1 MKSGERSRSVS
12 MIQRIGLIAA
22 GVLIGI
28 GTFLPLWG
36 MTLIAPQY
44 PEGLRVQIYA
54 NRLMGELDIINT
66 LNHYVGMRDLDG
78 MSFPELKFM
87 TYALLTLAVLFLIA
101 ALIGRLWAIAT
112 TMGISII
119 ASLIGIYDLYSK
131 LYVYGHEL
139 DPYAPIK
146 LNGGF
151 TPPVLGENQLANFHT
166 SSYFLSGSYLII
178 LGGLIGGWI
187 LWQLVRKRHFI
198 A

>member
-1 MKSGERSRSVS
+1 MKSGERNRRVS
-12 MIQRIGLIAA
+12 MIERIGLIMAA
-22 GVLIGI
+22 VLIAI

-36 MTLIAPQY
+36 MTLVAPQY

-54 NRLMGELDIINT
+54 NRLMGDMDIINT

-87 TYALLTLAVLFLIA
+87 TYALLALALLFLIA
-101 ALIGRLWAIAT
+101 ALIGRLWTIAA
-112 TMGISII
+112 TMAISIV
-119 ASLIGIYDLYSK
+119 ASLIGVYDLYSK
-131 LYVYGHEL
+131 LYAYGHEL

-146 LNGGF
+146 LSGGF
-151 TPPVLGENQLANFHT
+151 TPPIIGENQLANFHT

-178 LGGLIGGWI
+178 LGGLIGVWV
-187 LWQLVRKRHFI
+187 LWQLVRKRRSI